1 MSKLKLVFLLGSVYG
16 AETWTLR
23 QEDRR
28 RLDALGM
35 WLWRR
40 MEKISWTEKI
50 TNEAVLKIVGE
61 RQVMVDVIIQR
72 KKNWIGQVVRGDG
85 LLRE

>member
-1 MSKLKLVFLLGSVYG
+1 M
-16 AETWTLR
+16 
-23 QEDRR
+23 
-28 RLDALGM
+28 DASDM

-61 RQVMVDVIIQR
+61 KQVMVDVIIQR
-72 KKNWIGQVVRGDG
+72 KKNWIGHVVRGDG
-85 LLRE
+85 LLREVIEGKMDGKSREEDHVLACWKN